1 MDETEVPVRCRINGT
16 EWSGTVAAGRLALD
30 FVRGTARLPGTKRG
44 CDWAVCGACT
54 VLVDDKPVHSCT
66 MLAAD
71 LDGVDLRTVE
81 GLENEVNGVGRLLQ
95 EAFVK
100 HVGLQCGYCTP
111 GQLMNA
117 TALLERADPPTSE
130 EVKAAMRGNL
140 CRCGSY
146 VGIAEAITEVRD
158 KLNEQQASS

>member
-1 MDETEVPVRCRINGT
+1 MTNETEVSVRCSINGT
-16 EWSGTVAAGRLALD
+16 EWSGTVAVDLLALD
-30 FVRGTARLPGTKRG
+30 FVRGTVRLTGTKRG
-44 CDWAVCGACT
+44 CEWAVCGACMI
-54 VLVDDKPVHSCT
+54 LVDDKPVHSCT

-81 GLENEVNGVGRLLQ
+81 GLEHEANGVGRLLQ

-100 HVGLQCGYCTP
+100 HVGLQCGFCTP

-117 TALLERADPPTSE
+117 TALLERADPPTPE
-130 EVKAAMRGNL
+130 EVEEAMRGNL

-158 KLNEQQASS
+158 KLNE